1 MPQYQNA
8 QSIIWPIYDNQIMT
22 GFTIHKVEK
31 KIDVGDIL
39 YQEKYPIIFC
49 KSLSETVQSN
59 INIAFEKAPIALK
72 DVCEK
77 IEYYLKN
84 SSVQLNGKILYD
96 SYNYTIHNYDYK
108 K

>member
-1 MPQYQNA
+1 
-8 QSIIWPIYDNQIMT
+8 MT

-84 SSVQLNGKILYD
+84 SSVQLNGKSYTTPTIIQFITMIIKNKNLYNKY
-96 SYNYTIHNYDYK
+96 SKIK
-108 K
+108 